1 MMKKKIG
8 ACTSISNMN
17 EVYAKSSPK
26 ETLFQ
31 HTENCLRVFYEIR
44 LAYSE
49 VPEICNCADFFEHL
63 FYAIFFHDF
72 GKAATGFQMML
83 ATDERWKYRHEIL
96 SSSFAGFL
104 DYVSPYKEGIALGI
118 VTHHKDVG
126 YLTGNTNQSKG
137 YNFGGSSDTGLE
149 RYLQN
154 LQQIKQ
160 NFDYLVDMMNR
171 IPILSEKYLGYSLH
185 NFQIPKSFEELYNF
199 NAYKSGIK
207 PYIKGQYDDD
217 ERTILH
223 TEYGLFLKGFI
234 TACDHLASSSKFEI
248 YKAVRNMKAVY
259 NFASYRSSQETASQT
274 KGNAFLIA
282 PTGSGKTE
290 ASLFW
295 ATANQN
301 DNFSKR
307 VFYVLP
313 YTASI
318 SAMYT
323 RFVNLSGF
331 GEEKVGIQ
339 HGKASYF
346 LYKHFSEREYTP
358 EQSRLFAKD
367 AENLTKKIFKPYK
380 IITPYQIIKEFFGLK
395 GFEQRISE
403 MVGGLFILDEIHTYD
418 AHNTGLI
425 LEICKILKKQFYA
438 KFFIMS
444 ATLPRFIKAY
454 FKDALDISTEITFPL
469 SEIEEFTRHK
479 LRLIEGNIKDNLD
492 AIRKQIEEK
501 KKVLVVCNQVKTAQ
515 EVFKE
520 LKNSCNN
527 SALLHSRFIV
537 RDRQEIEKG
546 VKDAYSLL
554 VATQVVEVSLDIDYD
569 ILFTEPAPIDA
580 LIQRFGRVNRKRPPI
595 QEIKEVCVFQTPT
608 KNDFYIYKTDRVEKT
623 LSVLGNVN
631 NQKLSESLVQELV
644 DNVYSEGY
652 KGKDLEEF
660 ESVRM
665 TFPKLWRE
673 ILPFIDDKRKEEDFY
688 ALFDGIEVVPEKYRD
703 NYEKCVE
710 AKDYFGAIEFIATI
724 TRGQYRKLNEQGQ
737 LYKEC
742 ISDLNTIFI
751 QTKYDEK
758 FGLLLDEYQNNMI
771 E

>member
-1 MMKKKIG
+1 MTKKKNGECIFT
-8 ACTSISNMN
+8 CDMN

-26 ETLFQ
+26 ETLLQ
-31 HTENCLRVFYEIR
+31 HTKNCLSVFCEIR
-44 LAYSE
+44 HAYSE
-49 VPEICNCADFFEHL
+49 VPGICNCEDFFEHL

-83 ATDERWKYRHEIL
+83 ATEEKWNYRHEIL
-96 SSSFAGFL
+96 SSSFVNFL
-104 DYVSPYKEGIALGI
+104 DYTSPFKEGIALGI
-118 VTHHKDVG
+118 ISHHKDITLLKEK
-126 YLTGNTNQSKG
+126 YPFKNANETA
-137 YNFGGSSDTGLE
+137 FE
-149 RYLQN
+149 RYSSC
-154 LQQIKQ
+154 IKELET
-160 NFDYLVDMMNR
+160 NFQYLVEMMSSL
-171 IPILSEKYLGYSLH
+171 PELSYNYLGYALQH
-185 NFQIPKSFEELYNF
+185 HRIPQSVEELYNF
-199 NAYKSGIK
+199 NAYKSAVE
-207 PYIKGQYDDD
+207 PYLKGKDD
-217 ERTILH
+217 ENDRTILH
-223 TEYGLFLKGFI
+223 TEYGIFLKGFM
-234 TACDHLASSSKFEI
+234 TACDHLASSSKVEI
-248 YKAVRNMKAVY
+248 FKAVQDMKAVY
-259 NFASYRSSQETASQT
+259 KFASYRSSQETASQT
-274 KGNAFLIA
+274 KGNAFLVA

-290 ASLFW
+290 ASLLW

-318 SAMYT
+318 NAMYN

-346 LYKHFSEREYTP
+346 LYKHFSDREYTQ
-358 EQSRLFAKD
+358 EQARLFAKD
-367 AENLTKKIFKPYK
+367 AGNLTRKIYKPYK

-403 MVGGLFILDEIHTYD
+403 MVGGLFILDEIHAYD
-418 AHNTGLI
+418 AHNTALI
-425 LEICKILKKQFYA
+425 LEICKILKKQFDA

-454 FKDALDISTEITFPL
+454 FKEALDISIEITFPIY
-469 SEIEEFTRHK
+469 EIEEFTRHK
-479 LRLIEGNIKDNLD
+479 LCLIEGNIKENLN
-492 AIRKQIEEK
+492 AIRKQIVEK

-520 LKNSCNN
+520 LKDSCNK

-546 VKDAYSLL
+546 VKDEYDLL

-595 QEIKEVCVFQTPT
+595 HEIKEVCVFQTPT
-608 KNDFYIYKTDRVEKT
+608 KNDFYIYKTDKVEKT
-623 LSVLGNVN
+623 LSVLKDVN

-644 DNVYSEGY
+644 DNVYDEGY
-652 KGKDLEEF
+652 IGKDLEEF

-665 TFPKLWRE
+665 IFPKLWRE
-673 ILPFIDDKRKEEDFY
+673 ILPFIDDKRKEKDFY
-688 ALFDGIEVVPEKYRD
+688 ALFDGIEVVPEKFSDDYA
-703 NYEKCVE
+703 KCVE

-742 ISDLNTIFI
+742 ILDSDTIFI
-751 QTKYDEK
+751 QTKYDEEL
-758 FGLLLDEYQNNMI
+758 GLLLDEYQNNMI
-771 E
+771 G

>member
-8 ACTSISNMN
+8 VYTFISDMN

-26 ETLFQ
+26 ETLLQ
-31 HTENCLRVFYEIR
+31 HTENCLSVFCEIR
-44 LAYSE
+44 FAYSDA
-49 VPEICNCADFFEHL
+49 PNLCNCEDFFEHL

-83 ATDERWKYRHEIL
+83 ATEEKWNYRHEIL
-96 SSSFAGFL
+96 SSSFVNFL
-104 DYVSPYKEGIALGI
+104 DYALPFKEGIALGI
-118 VTHHKDVG
+118 ISHHKD
-126 YLTGNTNQSKG
+126 LTFLKQKYPFKKANETA
-137 YNFGGSSDTGLE
+137 FE
-149 RYLQN
+149 RYFSCM
-154 LQQIKQ
+154 KQ
-160 NFDYLVDMMNR
+160 LETNFPYLVEMMIR
-171 IPILSEKYLGYSLH
+171 LPELSEKYLGYALH
-185 NFQIPKSFEELYNF
+185 HHRIPQSVEELYNF
-199 NAYKSGIK
+199 NAYKSAVE
-207 PYIKGQYDDD
+207 PYLKGNDDDD

-223 TEYGLFLKGFI
+223 TEYGLFLKGFV
-234 TACDHLASSSKFEI
+234 TACDHLASSSKIEI
-248 YKAVRNMKAVY
+248 FKAVRDMKAVY
-259 NFASYRSSQETASQT
+259 KFASYRSSQETASQT

-313 YTASI
+313 YMASI
-318 SAMYT
+318 NAMYK
-323 RFVNLSGF
+323 RFVNLAGF

-358 EQSRLFAKD
+358 EQARLFAKD
-367 AENLTKKIFKPYK
+367 AGNLTKKIYKPYK

-403 MVGGLFILDEIHTYD
+403 MAGGLFILDEIHAYD
-418 AHNTGLI
+418 AHNTALI
-425 LEICKILKKQFYA
+425 LEICKILKKQFDA

-454 FKDALDISTEITFPL
+454 FKDALDISNEITFPR

-479 LRLIEGNIKDNLD
+479 LCVIEGNIREHLD
-492 AIRKQIEEK
+492 AIRKQIEDK

-520 LKNSCNN
+520 LKDSCEK

-546 VKDAYSLL
+546 VKDKFDLL

-595 QEIKEVCVFQTPT
+595 QEIKEVCVFQSPT
-608 KNDFYIYKTDRVEKT
+608 KNDYYIYKKDRIEKT
-623 LSVLGNVN
+623 LSVLKNVN
-631 NQKLSESLVQELV
+631 NKKLSESLVQELV
-644 DNVYSEGY
+644 DNVYAEGY
-652 KGKDLEEF
+652 KGKDFEEF

-688 ALFDGIEVVPEKYRD
+688 TLFDGMEVVPEKYRD
-703 NYEKCVE
+703 DYAKCVE

-724 TRGQYRKLNEQGQ
+724 SRGQYRKLNEQGQ

-742 ISDLNTIFI
+742 ISGSYTIFI
-751 QTKYDEK
+751 QTKYDEEL
-758 FGLLLDEYQNNMI
+758 GLLLDEYQNNMI
-771 E
+771 G

>member
-1 MMKKKIG
+1 MTKKKIG
-8 ACTSISNMN
+8 ECTFTSDMN
-17 EVYAKSSPK
+17 EVYAKSSPQ
-26 ETLFQ
+26 ETLLQ
-31 HTENCLRVFYEIR
+31 HTDNCLSVFLEIR

-49 VPEICNCADFFEHL
+49 VPEICNCAEFFEHL

-83 ATDERWKYRHEIL
+83 ATEEKWNYRHEIL
-96 SSSFAGFL
+96 SSSFANFL
-104 DYVSPYKEGIALGI
+104 DYESPFKEGIALGI
-118 VTHHKDVG
+118 ISHHKD
-126 YLTGNTNQSKG
+126 LTLLKEKYPFKNTNETA
-137 YNFGGSSDTGLE
+137 FE
-149 RYLQN
+149 RYFACVKELET
-154 LQQIKQ
+154 
-160 NFDYLVDMMNR
+160 NFQYLVEMMVR
-171 IPILSEKYLGYSLH
+171 LPKISEKYLGYALH
-185 NFQIPKSFEELYNF
+185 HHRIPQSVEELYNF
-199 NAYKSGIK
+199 NAYKSAVE
-207 PYIKGQYDDD
+207 PYLKGKDDED

-223 TEYGLFLKGFI
+223 TEYGLFLKGFV
-234 TACDHLASSSKFEI
+234 TACDHLASSSKIEI
-248 YKAVRNMKAVY
+248 FKAVRDMKAVY
-259 NFASYRSSQETASQT
+259 NFASYRSSQEIASQT
-274 KGNAFLIA
+274 KDNAFLIA

-318 SAMYT
+318 NAMYK
-323 RFVNLSGF
+323 RFVSLSGF

-346 LYKHFSEREYTP
+346 LYKHFSERKYTP
-358 EQSRLFAKD
+358 EQARLFAKD
-367 AENLTKKIFKPYK
+367 AGNLTKKIYKPYK
-380 IITPYQIIKEFFGLK
+380 IITPFQIIKEFFGLK

-403 MVGGLFILDEIHTYD
+403 MVGGLFILDEIHAYD
-418 AHNTGLI
+418 AHNTALI
-425 LEICKILKKQFYA
+425 LEICKILKEQFLA

-444 ATLPRFIKAY
+444 ATLPRFIKTY
-454 FKDALDISTEITFPL
+454 FKDALDISNEITFPR

-479 LRLIEGNIKDNLD
+479 LRLIEGNIIENLD

-520 LKNSCNN
+520 LKDSSKK

-537 RDRQEIEKG
+537 RDRQKIEKG
-546 VKDAYSLL
+546 VKYEYDLL

-580 LIQRFGRVNRKRPPI
+580 LIQRFGRVNRKSPPI

-608 KNDFYIYKTDRVEKT
+608 KNDSYIYKTDRVEKT
-623 LSVLGNVN
+623 LSVLQNVN
-631 NQKLSESLVQELV
+631 NQKLSESLVEELV
-644 DNVYSEGY
+644 ENVYADGY
-652 KGKDLEEF
+652 KGKDSEEF
-660 ESVRM
+660 DSVKS
-665 TFPKLWRE
+665 TFPRLWKE
-673 ILPFIDDKRKEEDFY
+673 ILPFIDDKRREEDFF

-703 NYEKCVE
+703 NYTKCVD

-724 TRGQYRKLNEQGQ
+724 TRGQYRKLKEQGQ
-737 LYKEC
+737 LYNAY
-742 ISDLNTIFI
+742 ISDSDTIFI
-751 QTKYDEK
+751 HTKYDEEL
-758 FGLLLDEYQNNMI
+758 GLLLDEYQNNMI
-771 E
+771 G